1 MYVANII
8 VSKHKTSSITLAVI
22 TIKTDNSHK
31 D

>member
-1 MYVANII
+1 MYVASMI

-22 TIKTDNSHK
+22 TIKTANSHN